1 MALQIEVIHNFKEK
15 LPLWLLHRLHQSESV
30 RRPNMKPKTI
40 FQKIKVGAVR
50 YRGKGKVCIQ
60 AKWLIRPELIS
71 GFCSMKPLG
80 VFLLPPGWDA
90 GPSQGYPPAQHWLN
104 LSTAFS
110 WVFHWALDVR
120 NNNLSAGAPMQ
131 PWLEKNKPRAL
142 YTENTY
148 KSTYEPSGPSYQA
161 WV

>member
-80 VFLLPPGWDA
+80 VFLLPPG
-90 GPSQGYPPAQHWLN
+90 
-104 LSTAFS
+104 
-110 WVFHWALDVR
+110 
-120 NNNLSAGAPMQ
+120 
-131 PWLEKNKPRAL
+131 
-142 YTENTY
+142 
-148 KSTYEPSGPSYQA
+148 
-161 WV
+161 